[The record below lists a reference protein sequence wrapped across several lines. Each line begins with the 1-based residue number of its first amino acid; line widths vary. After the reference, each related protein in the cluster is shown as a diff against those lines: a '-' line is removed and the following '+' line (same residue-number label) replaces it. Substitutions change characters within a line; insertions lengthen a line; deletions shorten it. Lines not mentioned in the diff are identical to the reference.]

1 MTETLFNSTKT
12 FNVNNYVMHT
22 VGAKRYFC
30 TALVSSEAH
39 SESQTLST
47 TNTGTYHTTEKYL
60 QMEYGLSCDETAPLP
75 IICPR

>member
-1 MTETLFNSTKT
+1 MYKICNNNTSRTFHVTNTLFNSTKT

-39 SESQTLST
+39 CESQTLSS
-47 TNTGTYHTTEKYL
+47 TNTDTYHTTGNIY
-60 QMEYGLSCDETAPLP
+60 
-75 IICPR
+75 R